1 MFCEKPN
8 KKDADKMN
16 KSYLKQMLTYFSK
29 VYHLG
34 EKINTL
40 RDKRVKSPVKNSTIT
55 FVVLFGFMLQIR
67 SFNRLKHWL
76 EKCKFE
82 KVMPKNTKM
91 PHIDAVRRCLS
102 DFDLD
107 GLKNIHRDIIKT
119 TIKNKT
125 FRNGT
130 IDGLKVAA
138 IDGVELFESAKKCC
152 DKCLSREHR
161 DGTIHYFH
169 RAVVCATVGSDP
181 HIILGQEMLEP
192 KKDSSD
198 KNEGETTG
206 GIRLIRKLY
215 KEYHHFA
222 DIIVADA
229 LYCKSPWIKEVLS
242 IGMNAVVRVKDE
254 RLHIVKDALA
264 LFKSREFNNEWIIKR
279 GDKKYTKIRAWD
291 EDNFEMPDASI
302 KVRFIRFLEEIHTG
316 DKVEIKEGW
325 IITTD
330 KFTSVETLW
339 KVMHKRWDIENNAF
353 HQLKTEWHLDHC
365 FLHSPTGVETVLMFL
380 VIAFN
385 LMQLY
390 FFRCIRGFR
399 KKRMLQIDIIEDI
412 RDERFIIESDWNNPI
427 FIKT

>member
-1 MFCEKPN
+1 
-8 KKDADKMN
+8 MN
-16 KSYLKQMLTYFSK
+16 KSYLKQMLTYINK
-29 VYHLG
+29 VYDIG

-40 RDKRVKSPVKNSTIT
+40 KDKRIKSPVKNSTIT

-67 SFNRLKHWL
+67 SFNRLEHWL
-76 EKCKFE
+76 KKSKFK
-82 KVMPKNTKM
+82 KVVPKNTNM
-91 PHIDAVRRCLS
+91 PRIDAVRRCLS
-102 DFDLD
+102 DFDLE
-107 GLKNIHRDIIKT
+107 GLKDVHSHIIKT
-119 TIKNKT
+119 TINNKV

-138 IDGVELFESAKKCC
+138 IDGVELFESTKKCC
-152 DKCLSREHR
+152 EKCLSRKHK

-169 RAVVCATVGSDP
+169 RSVVCATIGSDP

-192 KKDSSD
+192 KNDSSD
-198 KNEGETTG
+198 KDEGETTG
-206 GIRLIRKLY
+206 ATRLINNLHR
-215 KEYHHFA
+215 EYHHFA

-229 LYCKSPWIKEVLS
+229 LFCKSTWIKEVLS

-264 LFKSREFNNEWIIKR
+264 LFKCREANTEWIIKQ
-279 GDKKYTKIRAWD
+279 GGKKYTKIKAWD
-291 EDNFEMPDASI
+291 EDDFEMSDKSI
-302 KVRFIRFLEEIHTG
+302 KVRFIRFVEEVHVG
-316 DKVEIKEGW
+316 DRVEIKEGW

-330 KFTSVETLW
+330 KFASVETLW
-339 KVMHKRWDIENNAF
+339 KIMHKRWDIENNVF

-365 FLHSPTGVETVLMFL
+365 FLHSPTGVETVLMFII
-380 VIAFN
+380 IAFN

-412 RDERFIIESDWNNPI
+412 RDERFTIEDSWYNPI
-427 FIKT
+427 FEKT

>member
-1 MFCEKPN
+1 
-8 KKDADKMN
+8 MN

-40 RDKRVKSPVKNSTIT
+40 KDKRIKSSIKVSTISFIT
-55 FVVLFGFMLQIR
+55 LFGFMLQIK
-67 SFNRLKHWL
+67 SFNRLEHWL
-76 EKCKFE
+76 ERGKFN
-82 KVMPKNTKM
+82 KLLPKKTKM
-91 PHIDAVRRCLS
+91 PRIDAVRRCLS
-102 DFDLD
+102 DFDME
-107 GLKNIHRDIIKT
+107 GLNNIHNHIIKT
-119 TIKNKT
+119 AIKNKV

-130 IDGLKVAA
+130 VDNLKVVA
-138 IDGVELFESAKKCC
+138 IDGVELFESTKKCC
-152 DKCLSREHR
+152 DDCLTRIDKS
-161 DGTIHYFH
+161 GTIHYFH
-169 RAVVCATVGSDP
+169 RSVVCATVGSDP

-192 KKDSSD
+192 KRHGSNKD
-198 KNEGETTG
+198 EGEITG
-206 GIRLIRKLY
+206 GKRLIKKLY
-215 KEYHHFA
+215 KQYHHFA

-229 LYCKSPWIKEVLS
+229 LYCKSTWIKEVLS

-264 LFKSREFNNEWIIKR
+264 LFKCREADKVWIVKKNCNNYRQVK
-279 GDKKYTKIRAWD
+279 AWD
-291 EDNFEMPDASI
+291 EDNFEMSDADI
-302 KVRFIRFLEEIHTG
+302 KVRFIKFAEEIHVG

-339 KVMHKRWDIENNAF
+339 KIMHRRWDIENNAF

-365 FLHSPTGVETVLMFL
+365 FLHSPTGVETVLMF
-380 VIAFN
+380 IITAFN

-399 KKRMLQIDIIEDI
+399 NKRMLQIDIIEDL
-412 RDERFIIESDWNNPI
+412 RDEMLQINNYYNPL
-427 FIKT
+427 FNTT